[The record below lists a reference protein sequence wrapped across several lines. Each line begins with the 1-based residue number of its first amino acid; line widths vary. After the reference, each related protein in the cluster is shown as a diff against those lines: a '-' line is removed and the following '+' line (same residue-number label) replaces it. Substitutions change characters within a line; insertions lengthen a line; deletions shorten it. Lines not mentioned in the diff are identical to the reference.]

1 MGAAY
6 EGPRAG
12 WATPAHE
19 INNPPRRRDDERM
32 TAPMT
37 VFLSSYLNG
46 VDKKGRVSVPASFRH
61 EMVAHSRQQVVVY
74 AAPDAGSNGGYLYG
88 WAYDDFIK
96 LAEKIQQLPALSP
109 VRQRLARAILAAARP
124 LNFDD
129 AGRIMLPDNLMKVA
143 GLEGEIMFA
152 GQGEY
157 FTIWNPARYEA
168 QMADDGALTAEDL
181 AAMEGLWK

>member
-1 MGAAY
+1 
-6 EGPRAG
+6 
-12 WATPAHE
+12 
-19 INNPPRRRDDERM
+19 
-32 TAPMT
+32 MT

-61 EMVAHSRQQVVVY
+61 EMATHTRQQVVVY
-74 AAPDAGSNGGYLYG
+74 AAPDAGSNGGYIYG
-88 WAYDDFIK
+88 WAYDDFLK

-129 AGRIMLPDNLMKVA
+129 AGRIILPENLMQFA
-143 GLEGEIMFA
+143 GVTEEVTFA

-157 FTIWNPARYEA
+157 FTIWNPKRYEA
-168 QMADDGALTAEDL
+168 QMADDGALTPEDL
-181 AAMEGLWK
+181 AAMDGLW

>member
-1 MGAAY
+1 
-6 EGPRAG
+6 
-12 WATPAHE
+12 
-19 INNPPRRRDDERM
+19 
-32 TAPMT
+32 MT
-37 VFLSSYLNG
+37 VFLSSYVNS

-61 EMVAHSRQQVVVY
+61 EMAAQSRQQIVVY
-74 AAPDAGSNGGYLYG
+74 AAPDAGSNGGYIYG

-129 AGRIMLPDNLMKVA
+129 AGRIIVPENLMQFA
-143 GLEGEIMFA
+143 GITEDAMFA

-157 FTIWNPARYEA
+157 FTIWDPKRYDL
-168 QMADDGALTAEDL
+168 QMAADGPLTGEDL
-181 AAMEGLWK
+181 AAMQGLW